1 MISHQELS
9 AQQVCSYLMDY
20 EDHFTSHSFNNLY
33 WTSFESFIDKQ
44 DPSPECTCCQ
54 RAQDGMTTA
63 AEPTTDTEV
72 WDRVEEDDQPNLDQ
86 TDDDDDGPEEQRD
99 DIKDEEVGIS
109 MDPLGRVYA
118 RAAQVLDY
126 QL

>member
-9 AQQVCSYLMDY
+9 TQQVCSYLMDY

-33 WTSFESFIDKQ
+33 WTSFETFIDKQ
-44 DPSPECTCCQ
+44 DPSPECTRHQ

-72 WDRVEEDDQPNLDQ
+72 WNRVKEDDQPNLDQ
-86 TDDDDDGPEEQRD
+86 TDDDNDGPEEQHE
-99 DIKDEEVGIS
+99 DIEDKEVGIS
-109 MDPLGRVYA
+109 MDPSGRVYA
-118 RAAQVLDY
+118 
-126 QL
+126 